1 MADFAAFNALTASQL
16 DPCHLVI
23 EYYRRGRQR
32 EIDGVAQPVHMN
44 GTRLWLTVT
53 YEGTGHFPAI
63 EATDES
69 GRAVAQTSFG
79 LGARLKEEAII
90 SNIVLISSG
99 GRVYAVFEKSGV
111 PVSVRDWDGRQ
122 LCRFSADVSAPDGAG
137 RVELRPLTLQ

>member
-16 DPCHLVI
+16 DPCGLVI

-32 EIDGVAQPVHMN
+32 EIDGVAQPVDVN
-44 GTRLWLTVT
+44 GSRLWLTVT
-53 YEGTGHFPAI
+53 YEGSGHFPDI

-69 GRAVAQTSFG
+69 GRVVAQPFG
-79 LGARLKEEAII
+79 LAAALKGEVI
-90 SNIVLISSG
+90 SNIVLVSTG

-111 PVSVRDWDGRQ
+111 PVSLRDSDGRQ

-137 RVELRPLTLQ
+137 RVELHPIKPE